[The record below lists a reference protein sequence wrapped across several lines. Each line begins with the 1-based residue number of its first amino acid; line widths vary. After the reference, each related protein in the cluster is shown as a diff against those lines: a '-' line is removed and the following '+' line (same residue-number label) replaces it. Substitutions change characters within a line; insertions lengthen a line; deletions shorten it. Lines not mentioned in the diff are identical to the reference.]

1 MNLHVSLQF
10 VVAAESPFAV
20 SKQAL
25 RKHNYMKYNYDIMF
39 CCYQQTLQ
47 VLHYIWQCE
56 PASDCNLSL

>member
-25 RKHNYMKYNYDIMF
+25 HKHNYMEYNYMF
-39 CCYQQTLQ
+39 VCY
-47 VLHYIWQCE
+47 
-56 PASDCNLSL
+56 